1 MEENKTNYKKAAAQI
16 AIILFGLTCYA
27 CGVVFFILPLDMI
40 AAVTTGI
47 ALVAEHLWG
56 IPLSGFV
63 AVFNVLMFVIGWF
76 VLGKKFALTTLVA
89 TFYYPFILDQIMRLA
104 GDFVVT
110 EDPMLCAVF
119 AGLIIGF
126 SLGIVIR
133 SGASTGGT
141 DIPPLVLKKKL
152 GIPVSATLYVMD
164 FTFLVSQ
171 LAFQDREKILY
182 ALVMVMIYT
191 VVVDKVLVSGTK
203 QIQVKIISDRC
214 EEISRRIQEELDR
227 GVTLLHTQG
236 GHMRKEAF
244 TILTV
249 VSGRE
254 LMKLNEI
261 VTQLSACNMPTVFML
276 QTFLPSRRRDCFTPT
291 NLSIPT
297 TLSKSTST
305 ASPRTITLAFK

>member
-1 MEENKTNYKKAAAQI
+1 
-16 AIILFGLTCYA
+16 
-27 CGVVFFILPLDMI
+27 
-40 AAVTTGI
+40 
-47 ALVAEHLWG
+47 
-56 IPLSGFV
+56 
-63 AVFNVLMFVIGWF
+63 
-76 VLGKKFALTTLVA
+76 
-89 TFYYPFILDQIMRLA
+89 MRLA

-164 FTFLVSQ
+164 FTILVSQ

-261 VTQLSACNMPTVFML
+261 VTQADDKAFMIVN
-276 QTFLPSRRRDCFTPT
+276 QVSEVRGRGFTLT
-291 NLSIPT
+291 
-297 TLSKSTST
+297 KMY
-305 ASPRTITLAFK
+305 R

>member
-40 AAVTTGI
+40 AAGTTGI

-126 SLGIVIR
+126 SLV
-133 SGASTGGT
+133 SSSAPA
-141 DIPPLVLKKKL
+141 PP
-152 GIPVSATLYVMD
+152 PAAPT
-164 FTFLVSQ
+164 
-171 LAFQDREKILY
+171 
-182 ALVMVMIYT
+182 
-191 VVVDKVLVSGTK
+191 
-203 QIQVKIISDRC
+203 
-214 EEISRRIQEELDR
+214 SRRW
-227 GVTLLHTQG
+227 
-236 GHMRKEAF
+236 
-244 TILTV
+244 
-249 VSGRE
+249 
-254 LMKLNEI
+254 
-261 VTQLSACNMPTVFML
+261 C
-276 QTFLPSRRRDCFTPT
+276 
-291 NLSIPT
+291 
-297 TLSKSTST
+297 
-305 ASPRTITLAFK
+305 

>member
-1 MEENKTNYKKAAAQI
+1 
-16 AIILFGLTCYA
+16 
-27 CGVVFFILPLDMI
+27 
-40 AAVTTGI
+40 
-47 ALVAEHLWG
+47 
-56 IPLSGFV
+56 
-63 AVFNVLMFVIGWF
+63 
-76 VLGKKFALTTLVA
+76 
-89 TFYYPFILDQIMRLA
+89 
-104 GDFVVT
+104 
-110 EDPMLCAVF
+110 MLCAVF

-141 DIPPLVLKKKL
+141 DIPPLVLKKKF

-164 FTFLVSQ
+164 FTILVSQ

-261 VTQLSACNMPTVFML
+261 VTQADDKAFMIVN
-276 QTFLPSRRRDCFTPT
+276 QVSEVRGRGFTLT
-291 NLSIPT
+291 
-297 TLSKSTST
+297 KMY
-305 ASPRTITLAFK
+305 R